1 MKKIDRT
8 INKIF
13 YDSITRPLRVK
24 KDFVL
29 LLLETVK
36 LFYVEELFTETQG
49 KISIV
54 IDKMSRVF
62 YQVENKLF
70 SIVFPFGI
78 ERIDGQY
85 RIYDIH
91 LDIDID
97 SRLISIMKSMIS
109 RMETSEL
116 TAENVFEVYCEEIV
130 DETGEEEASAAWKIL
145 SQLFTVELGYIRYD
159 LDEEHADKVY
169 HPLNHLDINYT
180 SNATYKIGL
189 KKMINMEDMV
199 SLLNVNSK
207 CIYLE

>member
-1 MKKIDRT
+1 MKKIDKA

-13 YDSITRPLRVK
+13 YDNISRPLRNK
-24 KDFVL
+24 KDFVI

-36 LFYVEELFTETQG
+36 LFYVEEIFAEAQG
-49 KISIV
+49 RISIV
-54 IDKMSRVF
+54 VDKMSRVF

-78 ERIDGQY
+78 ECRDSQY

-97 SRLISIMKSMIS
+97 SKLISIMKSMIS
-109 RMETSEL
+109 RLEISEL
-116 TAENVFEVYCEEIV
+116 TAEDVFELYCEEV
-130 DETGEEEASAAWKIL
+130 TDQTGEEEAVAAWKIL
-145 SQLFTVELGYIRYD
+145 SQLFTIELGYIRYD

-180 SNATYKIGL
+180 SNAAYKIGL
-189 KKMINMEDMV
+189 KRMIKMEDMI
-199 SLLNVNSK
+199 SLLNINFK
-207 CIYLE
+207 CAYLE